1 MRFNDLELYKSMHKV
16 VRQEEVA
23 RRILTIFEDGK
34 GRYEYITLITTMNGV
49 KKGSSYGWHDLESAN
64 KYIDEQIENY
74 KKSEE
79 NKKIR
84 REESKEAAKKFL
96 EGLQVGDILCS
107 TWGYEAIWYDF
118 YKVVGKQ
125 GSFVLLRELKKNVSH
140 DNCQY
145 GFASYGIVSPSDEFE
160 GDEVIKR
167 KAGDGCVRINSFSYA
182 FRWDGKA
189 REEANWH

>member
-1 MRFNDLELYKSMHKV
+1 MRYNTLELYKSMYKV

-23 RRILTIFEDGK
+23 KRILTIFEADK
-34 GRYEYITLITTMNGV
+34 GRFEYITLITSLNGV
-49 KKGSSYGWHDLESAN
+49 KKGSSYGWHDLERAN
-64 KYIDEQIENY
+64 KYIDEQVENY
-74 KKSEE
+74 KANEE
-79 NKKIR
+79 SDRRR
-84 REESKEAAKKFL
+84 REERKESAKKFL

-125 GSFVLLRELKKNVSH
+125 GSFVLLRELAKTH
-140 DNCQY
+140 D
-145 GFASYGIVSPSDEFE
+145 FDKASYGPCSYGVASPTDEFASDE
-160 GDEVIKR
+160 IIRR

-182 FRWDGKA
+182 FKWDGVA